1 LNEAREEPLSE
12 AQEEPLRIGKRLKA
26 QRVSVGMKMR
36 ELAAEVGCSES
47 LISKIEND
55 KASPSLATL
64 HKLVAALGTNV
75 AYLFDGGDPPGV
87 IFRAGERPIIDM
99 GERKVKLERVVPY
112 GDDRLIQANIHII
125 SPGASSEGTVQHK
138 GEEMGFVLEG
148 SIVLTVDDEHHR
160 LKPGDSFLFR
170 SERFHEYHNPGRKTA
185 RVLWVN
191 TPATF

>member
-1 LNEAREEPLSE
+1 LK
-12 AQEEPLRIGKRLKA
+12 IGKRLRA
-26 QRVSVGMKMR
+26 QRVSVGMKLR

-55 KASPSLATL
+55 RTSPSLATL

-75 AYLFDGGDPPGV
+75 AYLFGDGLAPGV

-99 GERKVKLERVVPY
+99 GERKVKLERVVPH
-112 GDDRLIQANIHII
+112 GEDRLIQANIHII
-125 SPGASSEGTVQHK
+125 APGASSEGSVQHK
-138 GEEMGFVLEG
+138 GEEMGLVLEG

-160 LKPGDSFLFR
+160 LEPGDSFLFR
-170 SERFHEYHNPGRKTA
+170 SERFHEYHNPGRATA